1 MTYGYSQS
9 TITEPRYYAE
19 AERERRRR
27 SPPAQQRGGVGD
39 DWRAWL
45 HENFPAYTA
54 ADMPEGGRH
63 ANLWE
68 WFVGLTPD
76 VKLPARIEIW
86 SRGGAKSSTAELG
99 TTFAGVRRTRR
110 FALYVSGTQAQA
122 DKHLQSI
129 SALLE
134 QIGIDRA
141 VNRYNNS
148 KGWTQRI
155 LRAANGFN
163 VVSLGLD
170 AGVRGVKLDQYRPD
184 LIILDDVDNRHD
196 SLAVVAGKIE
206 TLTESILPTGA
217 PDYAVLFIQN
227 MVHKDSVA
235 AQLVDGRASFLLT
248 RDPVVVESAVRGL
261 TYETTSDGTY
271 RITDGTPTWAG
282 QSIEVCQGQ
291 INDWGLTAFLQ
302 EAQHEVDEPDGG
314 MYSHLVY
321 RHCKWSEV
329 PPLVRVCVWC
339 DPAVTNTDNSDC
351 HGIQADGISA
361 DGTIYR
367 LFSWEQRT
375 TPQDVLRRA
384 ILKAIELGAQII
396 GVETDQGGDTWQSV
410 YYEAWRKLQEEG
422 ALPSGAQLPAFRSA
436 KAGSGQGS
444 KVERGAKML
453 ADYERGRF
461 VHVEGTHMVLEKALR
476 RFPKAKPYDCHDAAF
491 WSWNWLAGGGMSN
504 SAVGAFG

>member
-1 MTYGYSQS
+1 MVD
-9 TITEPRYYAE
+9 ALMV
-19 AERERRRR
+19 A
-27 SPPAQQRGGVGD
+27 SPHQRGGVGD
-39 DWRAWL
+39 DWRSWL
-45 HENFPAYTA
+45 AAHFPAYTA
-54 ADMPEGGRH
+54 APMPEGERH

-68 WFVGLTPD
+68 WFSALTPD
-76 VKLPARIEIW
+76 VKPPARIEIW

-99 TTFAGVRRTRR
+99 TTYTGVRQTRR

-134 QIGIDRA
+134 QLGIDRA

-235 AQLVDGRASFLLT
+235 AQLVDGRASFLLNRT
-248 RDPVVVESAVRGL
+248 PVVIEPAIRGL
-261 TYETTSDGTY
+261 AYEVTDEGTY
-271 RITDGTPTWAG
+271 RITDGIPTWAG
-282 QSIEVCQGQ
+282 QDIGVCQGQ

-321 RHCKWSEV
+321 RRCRWADI
-329 PPLVRVCVWC
+329 PPLVRTCVWC

-351 HGIQADGISA
+351 HGIQADGIA
-361 DGTIYR
+361 QDGTIYR

-375 TPQDVLRRA
+375 SPQDVLRRA
-384 ILKAIELGAQII
+384 ILKAIELGAQIV

-410 YYEAWRKLQEEG
+410 YYEAWRKLQEDG
-422 ALPSGAQLPAFRSA
+422 SLPPNAQLPAFRSA

-476 RFPKAKPYDCHDAAF
+476 RFPKAKPFDVHDAAF
-491 WSWNWLAGGGMSN
+491 WSWHWLAGGGRGN

>member
-1 MTYGYSQS
+1 M
-9 TITEPRYYAE
+9 
-19 AERERRRR
+19 
-27 SPPAQQRGGVGD
+27 D
-39 DWRAWL
+39 D
-45 HENFPAYTA
+45 
-54 ADMPEGGRH
+54 GKRH
-63 ANLWE
+63 ANLWQ
-68 WFVGLTPD
+68 WFTALTPD
-76 VKLPARIEIW
+76 VKPPARIEIW

-99 TTFAGVRRTRR
+99 TTYTGVRQTRR
-110 FALYVSGTQAQA
+110 FALYVSGTQSQA

-134 QIGIDRA
+134 QVGIDRA
-141 VNRYNNS
+141 VNKYNQS

-196 SLAVVAGKIE
+196 SIEVVNKKIE

-235 AQLVDGRASFLLT
+235 AQLVDGRASFLLN
-248 RDPVVVESAVRGL
+248 REPIVLEPAVRNL
-261 TYETTSDGTY
+261 TYEATEAGTY
-271 RITDGTPTWAG
+271 RITGGEPTWDG
-282 QSIEVCQGQ
+282 QDRDICQGQ

-321 RHCKWSEV
+321 RRCKWSEV
-329 PPLVRVCVWC
+329 PPLARVCVWC

-351 HGIQADGISA
+351 HGIQADGIGA

-384 ILKAIELGAQII
+384 ILKAIELKAQIV

-410 YYEAWRKLQEEG
+410 YYEAWRKLQEDK
-422 ALPSGAQLPAFRSA
+422 AIPDGAQLPAFRSA

-461 VHVEGTHMVLEKALR
+461 VHVEGTHIVLEKALR
-476 RFPKAKPYDCHDAAF
+476 RFPKAKPYDLHDAAY
-491 WSWNWLAGGGMSN
+491 WAWNWLAGGGMTN